1 VDKNNR
7 RETLKKF
14 ILKELLKPTLRRLGS
29 MIAGG
34 LITLGVA
41 EQSALAI
48 ETGVIAAIAVGCDLL
63 LSFLDRK
70 PNNEGSD

>member
-1 VDKNNR
+1 
-7 RETLKKF
+7 LKKF

-48 ETGVIAAIAVGCDLL
+48 ETGVIAAVAVACDLL

-70 PNNEGSD
+70 SNEGTD

>member
-1 VDKNNR
+1 M
-7 RETLKKF
+7 
-14 ILKELLKPTLRRLGS
+14 RRLGS

-48 ETGVIAAIAVGCDLL
+48 ETGVIAAIAVLCDLA

-70 PNNEGSD
+70 SNEGSD

>member
-1 VDKNNR
+1 M
-7 RETLKKF
+7 KKF

-48 ETGVIAAIAVGCDLL
+48 ETGVIAAIAVCCDLL
-63 LSFLDRK
+63 LSWLDRK
-70 PNNEGSD
+70 SDNVDMD